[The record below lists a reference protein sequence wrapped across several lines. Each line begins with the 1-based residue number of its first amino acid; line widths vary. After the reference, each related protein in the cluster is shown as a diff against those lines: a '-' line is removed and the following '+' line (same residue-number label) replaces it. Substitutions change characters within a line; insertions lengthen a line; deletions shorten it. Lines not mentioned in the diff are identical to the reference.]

1 MILFTYCN
9 INYLNHMN
17 KIFKYLLPVILI
29 VIVVFS
35 LFLKSKKEESVK
47 QNNQPSKIR
56 IGWQIPWAT
65 EGQLTQVLKNTDILK
80 NNNLDGDFKGFN
92 SGAPLNEAALAG
104 EVDVIFTAD
113 QPAATLLNKSS
124 DWVIIGKLM
133 YNRVSLYVPPNSPIK
148 SVSDLKNKTVGMPFG
163 AAAQRMALKAEK
175 DAGLNPKTDVKN
187 VNLDIYEQSDLVRDP
202 KSSKWGNMDALAGFD
217 PTPAIFEEK
226 GLIKTLAEGKVVS
239 VIMMSKKYIQQNQ
252 NAPVSFLKSFFQA
265 YDYYR
270 NNVSTANNWF
280 IAESKLSITPKA
292 LEIASSIEP
301 NLSVKSSDEIR
312 LGFVD
317 EDYKI
322 MQEAADFI
330 FDQELVKSKVNMKEN
345 IDLSYLQKAGLK

>member
-1 MILFTYCN
+1 
-9 INYLNHMN
+9 MN
-17 KIFKYLLPVILI
+17 KVSKYLFPLILV
-29 VIVVFS
+29 VIVVS
-35 LFLKSKKEESVK
+35 GLFLRNKKEKESVK
-47 QNNQPSKIR
+47 PNDDQFSKIR

-80 NNNLDGDFKGFN
+80 NNKLEGSFKGFN
-92 SGAPLNEAALAG
+92 FGAPLNEAAIAG

-124 DWVIIGKLM
+124 DWVIIGRLM

-148 SVSDLKNKTVGMPFG
+148 SVSDLRNKTVGMPFG
-163 AAAQRMALKAEK
+163 AAAQRMALKVEK

-202 KSSKWGNMDALAGFD
+202 KSSKWGSMDALAGFD
-217 PTPAIFEEK
+217 PTPAIFEEN

-239 VIMMSKKYIQQNQ
+239 VIMMSKKYIQENPD
-252 NAPVSFLKSFFQA
+252 APINFLKAFHQA

-270 NNVSTANNWF
+270 NNMSTANDWF

-292 LEIASSIEP
+292 LEIAASVEP

-345 IDLSYLQKAGLK
+345 INLSFLEKAGLK